1 MVLLFLTGDALIVGK
16 GGSGNGSVTLFSK
29 NEAHTMSDNG
39 QNCVIGTSK
48 ANQHFWKFK
57 LLSYQ

>member
-1 MVLLFLTGDALIVGK
+1 MIPLFCTGDVLIIAK

-39 QNCVIGTSK
+39 HNCMVRT
-48 ANQHFWKFK
+48 ARTNQH
-57 LLSYQ
+57 S